1 MDNCIDTPS
10 RSQSGHNA
18 AQGDGLE
25 VVDEQQA
32 AKSTNATSIAMMVSP
47 PNAEQ
52 NQEAGVE
59 GRPIDHLIEA
69 SINV

>member
-1 MDNCIDTPS
+1 M
-10 RSQSGHNA
+10 
-18 AQGDGLE
+18 E

-59 GRPIDHLIEA
+59 GRPMDHLIGA
-69 SINV
+69 SINI

>member
-1 MDNCIDTPS
+1 MDNRIDTPS
-10 RSQSGHNA
+10 WSQSGHNA
-18 AQGDGLE
+18 DQGGGLE

-32 AKSTNATSIAMMVSP
+32 AKSTNDTSIAMMVSP

-59 GRPIDHLIEA
+59 GRPMNHLIGA
-69 SINV
+69 SINI